1 MSCSKLPAGSYLT
14 LARLSDL
21 HLHKLSFPPVSSL
34 IEFATESKFK
44 LAEKSRFTTRYRC
57 SWRQPRMFFL
67 IFNCIWIKGFAPD
80 DQLVVEVLQL
90 YTFMSSHCF
99 IWTLFFKVL
108 PTALIWIYSQH
119 EFTFCTRRYWE
130 SRFRIWIYFKVK
142 LFWLGSGNPLPN
154 FNNLS
159 CMMSKHHWD
168 VFRAGLVSKYNISW
182 HFLSRKHHSSEGIS
196 QMVCSC
202 LFSCPTCDKP
212 AFCLSNWKLTTA
224 GNSSNKVITG

>member
-1 MSCSKLPAGSYLT
+1 MTSWLLKFTILVLSC
-14 LARLSDL
+14 
-21 HLHKLSFPPVSSL
+21 HL
-34 IEFATESKFK
+34 
-44 LAEKSRFTTRYRC
+44 
-57 SWRQPRMFFL
+57 
-67 IFNCIWIKGFAPD
+67 
-80 DQLVVEVLQL
+80 
-90 YTFMSSHCF
+90 HCF
-99 IWTLFFKVL
+99 ISTLSCHLTVLFEYFFKVL

-142 LFWLGSGNPLPN
+142 LFWLGSGNPLLN

-196 QMVCSC
+196 QMACSC
-202 LFSCPTCDKP
+202 LFSSP
-212 AFCLSNWKLTTA
+212 ALPGMWQAPFLLL
-224 GNSSNKVITG
+224 

>member
-1 MSCSKLPAGSYLT
+1 MVGWLVIEVYNFNTVMS
-14 LARLSDL
+14 
-21 HLHKLSFPPVSSL
+21 SSL
-34 IEFATESKFK
+34 FYLNT
-44 LAEKSRFTTRYRC
+44 
-57 SWRQPRMFFL
+57 
-67 IFNCIWIKGFAPD
+67 
-80 DQLVVEVLQL
+80 
-90 YTFMSSHCF
+90 
-99 IWTLFFKVL
+99 FFKVL

-142 LFWLGSGNPLPN
+142 LFWLGSGNPLLN

-196 QMVCSC
+196 QMACSC
-202 LFSCPTCDKP
+202 LFSSPPCPACDKP
-212 AFCLSNWKLTTA
+212 PFCFSNWKLTTP